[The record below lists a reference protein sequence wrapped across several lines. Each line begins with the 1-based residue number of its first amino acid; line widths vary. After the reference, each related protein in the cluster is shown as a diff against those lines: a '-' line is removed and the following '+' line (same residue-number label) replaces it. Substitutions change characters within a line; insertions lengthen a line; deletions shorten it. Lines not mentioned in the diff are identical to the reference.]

1 MFEEKIA
8 IIFERL
14 NYTNVPII
22 IIEETI
28 KKIKLTIF

>member
-22 IIEETI
+22 IIEEML
-28 KKIKLTIF
+28 KLTIF